1 MAVEQFII
9 SLCLILLLGKLLASL
24 FEKLGLPAVVGEI
37 TAGLLLGPTVLNW
50 ISPDPTLAVL
60 AELGVILLLFAIGCE
75 TSIKHL
81 ALAGRPAVA
90 IACVGIVAPFIVVA
104 LSSVLWLTDSVFTA
118 IYLGCALTATSI
130 GISLRVLASAGQSQT
145 PVGHTIL
152 GAAVIDDVAGVILL
166 SLLFNFASQGQFDA
180 ISALWLMAK
189 LLLFLAIAP
198 PLARGLLYLARG
210 LKPLADKAGYEV
222 IITLSLICLFA
233 WLAHLFGAPALLGGF
248 AVGLA
253 LSRQFVSPV
262 NRYLVNPFKF
272 THSMERSSQSLVQV
286 FGPIFF
292 VYVGIRLDL
301 SQLDL
306 SAAGVLL
313 LLWLSVLA
321 IASKLV
327 SGWFAGKAW
336 QAKAVAG
343 SAMVPRGEVG
353 LVFAE
358 LGLQTGI
365 IDTKLFTELVV
376 IIAITTLVGPILL
389 KWSLTQ
395 LHRHPMLPAGDKKG

>member
-1 MAVEQFII
+1 MAADQFII
-9 SLCLILLLGKLLASL
+9 SLCLMLLLGKLFASL
-24 FEKLGLPAVVGEI
+24 FERVQFPAVVGEI
-37 TAGLLLGPTVLNW
+37 TAGLVLGPTLLNW
-50 ISPDPTLAVL
+50 ISPNPTLAVL

-81 ALAGRPAVA
+81 ARAGRPAVA
-90 IACVGIVAPFIVVA
+90 VATLGIAVPFIAVSLA
-104 LSSVLWLTDSVFTA
+104 ASVWLTESVFTA

-130 GISLRVLASAGQSQT
+130 GISLRVLSQAGQSQT
-145 PVGHTIL
+145 PVGHIIL

-166 SLLFNFASQGQFDA
+166 SLLFNFASQGEFSLLA
-180 ISALWLMAK
+180 ALVLIAK
-189 LLLFLAIAP
+189 LLLFLLLAP
-198 PLARGLLYLARG
+198 PLARAMMYVARAVR
-210 LKPLADKAGYEV
+210 PLADKSGYEV

-272 THSMERSSQSLVQV
+272 SQSMELSTKSLVEV
-286 FGPIFF
+286 FGPLFF

-301 SQLDL
+301 SQLDFTV
-306 SAAGVLL
+306 AGMMLL
-313 LLWLSVLA
+313 LCFSLLA
-321 IASKLV
+321 IVSKLV
-327 SGWFAGKAW
+327 SGYVAGKNW
-336 QAKAVAG
+336 PAKAVIG

-358 LGLQTGI
+358 LGRQMGV
-365 IDTKLFTELVV
+365 IDIKLFTELVV

-389 KWSLTQ
+389 KWSLQ
-395 LHRHPMLPAGDKKG
+395 RLSQIQ